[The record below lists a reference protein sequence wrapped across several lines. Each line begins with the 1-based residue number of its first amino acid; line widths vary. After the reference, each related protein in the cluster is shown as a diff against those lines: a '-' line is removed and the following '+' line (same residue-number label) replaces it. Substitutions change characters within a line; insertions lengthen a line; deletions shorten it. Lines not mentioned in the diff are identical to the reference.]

1 MLVMGKRLDT
11 VSLDFAKAFDK
22 VDHEILLEKVKI
34 THKISEKNGKW
45 IRKLLTDRKFSQKRE
60 TYCQDYHRV
69 QF

>member
-34 THKISEKNGKW
+34 THKISEKMENG
-45 IRKLLTDRKFSQKRE
+45 
-60 TYCQDYHRV
+60 
-69 QF
+69 